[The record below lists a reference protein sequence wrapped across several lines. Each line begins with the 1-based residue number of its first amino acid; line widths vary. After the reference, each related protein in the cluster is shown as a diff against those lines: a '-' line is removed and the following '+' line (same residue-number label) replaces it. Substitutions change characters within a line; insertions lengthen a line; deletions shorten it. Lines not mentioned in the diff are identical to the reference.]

1 MRQEF
6 VTFVTS
12 EEASEHSP
20 GVYAMRPARR
30 LLWPVMGSNWPGRGH
45 IVSYS
50 CLLRITP
57 SFSEE
62 LLQSPT
68 PESS

>member
-1 MRQEF
+1 M
-6 VTFVTS
+6 TFVTS
-12 EEASEHSP
+12 EETSEHSP
-20 GVYAMRPARR
+20 GVYAMRPARQV
-30 LLWPVMGSNWPGRGH
+30 LWPVMGSNWPGRGQ